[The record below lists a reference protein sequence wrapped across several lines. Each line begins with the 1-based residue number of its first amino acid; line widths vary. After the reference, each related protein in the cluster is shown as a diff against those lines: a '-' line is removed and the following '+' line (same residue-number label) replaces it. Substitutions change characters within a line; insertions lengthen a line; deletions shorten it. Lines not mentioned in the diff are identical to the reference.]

1 MRMGYTILCENR
13 FVLCNGRT
21 IMLQAASIY
30 TQPEG
35 ERWNKHEMMDIM
47 LEVART
53 SLKLI
58 GKDLFK
64 QLTSK

>member
-1 MRMGYTILCENR
+1 
-13 FVLCNGRT
+13 
-21 IMLQAASIY
+21 MLQAASIY

-35 ERWNKHEMMDIM
+35 EHWDKNEMIAIM

-53 SLKLI
+53 SLNLI